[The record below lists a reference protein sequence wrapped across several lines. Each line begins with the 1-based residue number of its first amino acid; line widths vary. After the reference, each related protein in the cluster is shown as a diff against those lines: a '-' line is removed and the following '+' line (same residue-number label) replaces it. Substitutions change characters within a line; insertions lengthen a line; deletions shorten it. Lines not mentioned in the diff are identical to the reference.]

1 MIVAILIAL
10 DSLLAASLLAGWRS
24 KWQYPRWLLV
34 YLSACYINAGSV
46 NLLAIAARLV
56 GVDNALQWVALIAAL
71 VLLVVGLLASGGEAR
86 KYAELRRLR
95 A

>member
-1 MIVAILIAL
+1 MIVSILIAI
-10 DSLLAASLLAGWRS
+10 DILLAASLLAGWRS
-24 KWQYPRWLLV
+24 KWQYPRWLML
-34 YLSACYINAGSV
+34 YLGGCYINAGCV
-46 NLLAIAARLV
+46 NILAIAARLT
-56 GVDNALQWVALIAAL
+56 GIDNALQWVALIAAL